1 MGRPGRPISVIA
13 ARPFRRGGNPQ
24 PEEPMAKTWRERLS
38 LSAFADEQQE
48 EYLRARRRRGFS
60 RPLIFVVVVVAS
72 IFLLSLFFRVEEIR
86 VQGNTH
92 YTDEE
97 IIRAIDIEEG
107 DNLFFFDRFA
117 AISRVFS
124 KLPYIEEVTLKR
136 ALPNRITITVR
147 ESTALAYLILGDE
160 EWTMDH
166 HCKIL
171 GKAAEG
177 ETDLLVPIVNFDPGT
192 LFIGERLTAASGEA
206 APVDY
211 LEEILVQLEGRGLT
225 QNIDR
230 INFENPT
237 SPEIVYNGRFT
248 FVMGGYAQVD
258 HKFAML
264 SGVLETL
271 KEGDMGVVN
280 LSDGRTARF
289 SPN

>member
-1 MGRPGRPISVIA
+1 
-13 ARPFRRGGNPQ
+13 
-24 PEEPMAKTWRERLS
+24 MAKTWRERIS
-38 LSAFADEQQE
+38 LSAFADEEQE
-48 EYLRARRRRGFS
+48 EFLRARRRRGFS
-60 RPLIFVVVVVAS
+60 RPLIFVVVVVAA
-72 IFLLSLFFRVEEIR
+72 IFVLSLFFRVEDIR
-86 VQGNTH
+86 VEGNTH

-136 ALPNRITITVR
+136 ALPNRITITVE

-166 HCKIL
+166 NCKIL

-192 LFIGERLTAASGEA
+192 LFIGERLTAASGDD

-211 LEEILVQLEGRGLT
+211 LNEILTQLEGRGLVPE
-225 QNIDR
+225 IDR
-230 INFENPT
+230 INFENMN

-248 FVMGGYAQVD
+248 VVMGGYSQVD
-258 HKFAML
+258 DKFAML

-271 KEGDMGVVN
+271 KAGDMGVID
-280 LSDGRTARF
+280 LSDGRTAKF

>member
-1 MGRPGRPISVIA
+1 M
-13 ARPFRRGGNPQ
+13 AR
-24 PEEPMAKTWRERLS
+24 TWRERLS
-38 LSAFADEQQE
+38 LSAFADESQE

-60 RPLIFVVVVVAS
+60 RPLIFVVVVVAA

-86 VQGNTH
+86 VEGNAH

-107 DNLFFFDRFA
+107 DNLFFFDRFS

-124 KLPYIEEVTLKR
+124 KLPYIEEVSLKR
-136 ALPNRITITVR
+136 ALPNRITISVQ
-147 ESTALAYLILGDE
+147 ESSALAYLILGDE

-177 ETDLLVPIVNFDPGT
+177 ETEQLVAIENFNPGT
-192 LFIGERLTAASGEA
+192 LFIGERLTTADGEE

-211 LEEILVQLEGRGLT
+211 LEEILQQLEGRGLT
-225 QNIDR
+225 QEIDR
-230 INFENPT
+230 VDFENMN

-248 FVMGGYAQVD
+248 FVMGGYAQVAD
-258 HKFAML
+258 KFAML

-271 KEGDMGVVN
+271 KAGDMGVVD
-280 LSDGRTARF
+280 LSDARTARF

>member
-1 MGRPGRPISVIA
+1 
-13 ARPFRRGGNPQ
+13 
-24 PEEPMAKTWRERLS
+24 MAKSWRERLS
-38 LSAFADEQQE
+38 LSSFADESQE

-60 RPLIFVVVVVAS
+60 RPLIFVVVIVAA
-72 IFLLSLFFRVEEIR
+72 IFLLSIFFRVEEIR
-86 VQGNTH
+86 VEGNTH

-124 KLPYIEEVTLKR
+124 KLPYIEEVSLKR
-136 ALPNRITITVR
+136 ALPNRITISVT

-177 ETDLLVPIVNFDPGT
+177 ETDQLVAIVNFNPGT
-192 LFIGERLTAASGEA
+192 LFIGERLTTADGEE
-206 APVDY
+206 APVEY
-211 LEEILVQLEGRGLT
+211 LQEILFQLEGRGLT

-230 INFENPT
+230 IDFENMN

-248 FVMGGYAQVD
+248 IVMGGYAQVAD
-258 HKFAML
+258 KFAML

-271 KEGDMGVVN
+271 KEGDMGIVD
-280 LSDGRTARF
+280 LSDARTARF

>member
-1 MGRPGRPISVIA
+1 
-13 ARPFRRGGNPQ
+13 
-24 PEEPMAKTWRERLS
+24 
-38 LSAFADEQQE
+38 
-48 EYLRARRRRGFS
+48 
-60 RPLIFVVVVVAS
+60 
-72 IFLLSLFFRVEEIR
+72 
-86 VQGNTH
+86 
-92 YTDEE
+92 
-97 IIRAIDIEEG
+97 
-107 DNLFFFDRFA
+107 
-117 AISRVFS
+117 
-124 KLPYIEEVTLKR
+124 
-136 ALPNRITITVR
+136 VR